1 MGFIVD
7 RYSVSVAVPLH
18 IIVPRL
24 YEEKRRDTISAFRD
38 AWCVA
43 RGAWFRIFSR
53 YLVSLTI
60 PTVFVRSF

>member
-24 YEEKRRDTISAFRD
+24 YEEKRPNVCPYQIS
-38 AWCVA
+38 
-43 RGAWFRIFSR
+43 SN
-53 YLVSLTI
+53 YLKQYGS
-60 PTVFVRSF
+60 